1 MITIETA
8 KSLAKRTVSPR
19 RYEHTLN
26 VRRLAVRLAKIHHVD
41 VEKAALAA
49 LLHDIAKEMPKDQM
63 LQLFSENAIISGN
76 IAQRLFP
83 VWHGHAAAILART
96 QYGVDDEEIL
106 SAIRCHTTGRSGM
119 TPLDKVI
126 YLADMASEERSY
138 PEAEQLRARAEKN
151 LDAAVLDGLG
161 MTIAWNKQQGKQ
173 LDPETLEAYAF
184 ERARM
189 LARK

>member
-1 MITIETA
+1 MITIEAA
-8 KSLAKRTVSPR
+8 KALAKRTLSQR

-63 LQLFSENAIISGN
+63 LQLFSENAIIAGN

-83 VWHGHAAAILART
+83 VWHGHAAAIIART

-138 PEAEQLRARAEKN
+138 PEAERLRAHAAKD
-151 LDAAVLDGLG
+151 LDAAVLEGLG

-173 LDPETLEAYAF
+173 LDPETLEAYAY
-184 ERARM
+184 ERERM

>member
-1 MITIETA
+1 MITIEAA
-8 KSLAKRTVSPR
+8 KALARRTLSQR

>member
-1 MITIETA
+1 MITIEAA
-8 KSLAKRTVSPR
+8 KALAKRTLSQR

>member
-1 MITIETA
+1 MITIEAA
-8 KSLAKRTVSPR
+8 KALAKRTLSQR

-138 PEAEQLRARAEKN
+138 PEAEQLRARAEKD